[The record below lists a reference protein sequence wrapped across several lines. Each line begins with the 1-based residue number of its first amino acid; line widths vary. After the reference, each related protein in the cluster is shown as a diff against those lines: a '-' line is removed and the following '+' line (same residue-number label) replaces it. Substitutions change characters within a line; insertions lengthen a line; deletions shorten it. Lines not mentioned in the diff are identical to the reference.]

1 MLDCQVGFS
10 LLHAELGDSNVPLD
24 VVRRKVQGALGGA
37 LYEARR
43 KGLLR
48 GDTFPAI
55 TLEAPKRPEWGD
67 LASTVAMTLAASE
80 QRAPQDIAQI
90 IVDNIAQRE
99 ALFERVDIVRPGF
112 LNLTVK
118 RELWLQVLTEIEE
131 QGWAYG
137 CTDLG
142 QGRRVLVEYVSAN
155 PTGPLHVGHGRG
167 AAVGQAIVNLLRA
180 TGHEVMSEYYINDAG
195 RQMKLLGSSV
205 YARYGE
211 LCGRTMTFP
220 EDGYQGDY
228 IRTVA
233 DHIKDQVGTALL
245 DLPADQAEQQ
255 IKDLAYQELLG
266 WIRQDLQAF
275 GVTFESWYSET
286 SLLSAGTVK
295 KVLDELRARDLLF
308 EESGAW
314 WFRSSKFG
322 DEKDRVVRKQD
333 GEYTYLASDMAYHR
347 DKLVRGYDL
356 LIDVWGADHHGYIP
370 RMQAVLEAFGYPR
383 DRLRVVLVQMVN
395 LLRGGRKVEM
405 SKRAGQFVTLREVID
420 EVGADA
426 AKFYFLTRRSD
437 THLDFDL
444 ELAKRQ
450 SADNPVYYVQYAH
463 ARIASLFRVA
473 ASRGIPAPNPSKTD
487 LGLLHDPDELGL
499 IRKLSAYPSV
509 VQSSALALEPHRITF
524 YLQELAGLLHNF
536 YYKHRI
542 LPPVGESET
551 LDDGTKCDDASA
563 SRQRERVTPE
573 LTAVRLALMR
583 TVQQVLRNGLQL
595 LGISAPDQM

>member
-1 MLDCQVGFS
+1 M
-10 LLHAELGDSNVPLD
+10 PLD
-24 VVRRKVQGALGGA
+24 IVRRKVQGALGGA
-37 LYEARR
+37 IHEAKR

-55 TLEAPKRPEWGD
+55 TLEAPKRLEWGD
-67 LASTVAMTLAASE
+67 LASTVAMALAASE

-90 IVDNIAQRE
+90 IVDNIAQPE

-112 LNLTVK
+112 LNLTIK

-131 QGWAYG
+131 QGQAYG

-142 QGRRVLVEYVSAN
+142 QGLRVLVEYVSAN

-180 TGHEVMSEYYINDAG
+180 TGHDVVSEYYINDAG
-195 RQMKLLGSSV
+195 RQMKLLGASV

-228 IRTVA
+228 IRAVA
-233 DHIKDQVGTALL
+233 DHVKNRVGTALL

-275 GVTFESWYSET
+275 GITFESWYSET
-286 SLLSAGTVK
+286 SLLSAGRVE
-295 KVLDELRARDLLF
+295 KVLDELRVRDLLF
-308 EESGAW
+308 EENGAW

-333 GEYTYLASDMAYHR
+333 GEYTYLASDMVYHR
-347 DKLVRGYDL
+347 DKLMRGYDL

-383 DRLRVVLVQMVN
+383 DRLQVVLVQMVN

-426 AKFYFLTRRSD
+426 AKFYFLMRRSD

-444 ELAKRQ
+444 ELAKQ
-450 SADNPVYYVQYAH
+450 QTADNPVYYVQYAH

-509 VQSSALALEPHRITF
+509 VQGSALALEPHRITF

-542 LPPVGESET
+542 LAPAGESET
-551 LDDGTKCDDASA
+551 LDDGTKCDSDSA

-573 LTAVRLALMR
+573 LTAARLALMR
-583 TVQQVLRNGLQL
+583 AVQQVLRNGLQL

>member
-1 MLDCQVGFS
+1 M
-10 LLHAELGDSNVPLD
+10 PLD
-24 VVRRKVQGALGGA
+24 IVRRKVQGALGGA
-37 LYEARR
+37 IHEAKR

-55 TLEAPKRPEWGD
+55 TLEAPKRLEWGD
-67 LASTVAMTLAASE
+67 LASTVAMALAASE

-90 IVDNIAQRE
+90 IVDNIAQPE

-112 LNLTVK
+112 LNLTIK

-131 QGWAYG
+131 QGQAYG
-137 CTDLG
+137 CTELG
-142 QGRRVLVEYVSAN
+142 QGLRVLVEYVSAN

-180 TGHEVMSEYYINDAG
+180 TGHDVVSEYYINDAG
-195 RQMKLLGSSV
+195 RQMKLLGASV

-211 LCGRTMTFP
+211 LCGRAMTFP

-228 IRTVA
+228 IRAVA
-233 DHIKDQVGTALL
+233 DHVKNRVGTALL

-275 GVTFESWYSET
+275 GITFESWYSET
-286 SLLSAGTVK
+286 SLLSAGRVE
-295 KVLDELRARDLLF
+295 KVLDELRVRDLLF
-308 EESGAW
+308 EENGAW

-333 GEYTYLASDMAYHR
+333 GEYTYLASDMVYHR
-347 DKLVRGYDL
+347 DKLMRGYDL

-383 DRLRVVLVQMVN
+383 DRLQVVLVQMVN

-426 AKFYFLTRRSD
+426 AKFYFLMRRSD

-444 ELAKRQ
+444 ELAKQ
-450 SADNPVYYVQYAH
+450 QTADNPVYYVQYAH

-509 VQSSALALEPHRITF
+509 VQGSALALEPHRITF

-542 LPPVGESET
+542 LAPAGESET
-551 LDDGTKCDDASA
+551 LDDGTKCDSDSA

-573 LTAVRLALMR
+573 LTAARLALMR
-583 TVQQVLRNGLQL
+583 AVQQVLRNGLQL